1 MLPSFFGGEQPIE
14 EIIRD
19 PIEDLDKET
28 TDSKTLNT
36 AVLDKLVLPA
46 TCARRT
52 GRPGQIL
59 IASPFLLT
67 LMLTLTAR
75 KINKAALN
83 GSNGLI
89 SASLFCTY
97 YQFYSILIAIKH
109 FEDAPFTAVRK
120 SHCDAGGVWKQ
131 EFFKAQL
138 FVHKNEHGRPDS
150 TLSCLDRG
158 AEARHACPLP

>member
-1 MLPSFFGGEQPIE
+1 
-14 EIIRD
+14 
-19 PIEDLDKET
+19 LDKEP
-28 TDSKTLNT
+28 TDSKKLNT
-36 AVLDKLVLPA
+36 AALDQLVLTS
-46 TCARRT
+46 TCASRT
-52 GRPGQIL
+52 GRPSQIL

-83 GSNGLI
+83 GLI
-89 SASLFCTY
+89 VPLSASLFCTY

-109 FEDAPFTAVRK
+109 FEDAPLTAVRK
-120 SHCDAGGVWKQ
+120 SHCDSGSVWKQ

-138 FVHKNEHGRPDS
+138 FVHKNEHERPDV

-158 AEARHACPLP
+158 AEARHACQLP